1 MTRSAPLPAPGL
13 PLILRGQPLVGVD
26 VGGTK
31 VAAIVADADGQ
42 PLGRAVR
49 SMAGRPAA
57 IEPIVDAIRAALQAA
72 RMGTSSPAAIGVG
85 VPGRVDVGA
94 GVVRH
99 ATNLDWFDVP
109 LGRYLAEEFGA
120 PCTVEN
126 DVRLAAAGLLDH
138 VAADGARSLA
148 YVAVG
153 TGIGAGLV
161 LDGRLHRGERG
172 MAGEIGHVIVEPD
185 GVVCPCGQRGCLETV
200 ASGPAIARRAAVAAV
215 DAAPGGTT
223 LAARPELSAKN
234 VYDAARAG
242 DAVAIQIA
250 SETGRALARAL
261 SALILTCDLE
271 RVLLGGGVA
280 AAGQVF
286 LRPILAE
293 LELMRADS
301 PLLTEL
307 VPAGSVRLL
316 PPHFDAV
323 AWGGVSLARA
333 TAQGSGQAPKG
344 GTAGA
349 PQRDL
354 ADGEATPEEPIRV
367 EEVVARET
375 VA

>member
-1 MTRSAPLPAPGL
+1 MKRSARPPSPVPPTAVG
-13 PLILRGQPLVGVD
+13 GSLVGVD

-31 VAAIVADADGQ
+31 VAAIVADAEGQ
-42 PLGRAVR
+42 PRGRAVR
-49 SMAGRPAA
+49 SMSGRPAA
-57 IEPIVDAIRAALQAA
+57 IDPIVEAIDAALEAA
-72 RMGTSSPAAIGVG
+72 QVGGNVPTAIGVG
-85 VPGRVDVGA
+85 VPGRVDVA
-94 GVVRH
+94 TGVVRH
-99 ATNLDWFDVP
+99 ATNLDWFDFP
-109 LGRYLAEEFGA
+109 LGHDLAEAFGV
-120 PCTVEN
+120 PCAVEN

-138 VAADGARSLA
+138 EAADGARSLA

-172 MAGEIGHVIVEPD
+172 MAGEIGHIIVEPD
-185 GVVCPCGQRGCLETV
+185 GVICPCGQRGCLETV
-200 ASGPAIARRAAVAAV
+200 ASGPAIARRAAAA
-215 DAAPGGTT
+215 AATGGTT
-223 LAARPELSAKN
+223 LSSRRELTAKT

-242 DAVAIQIA
+242 DGVAVAIA
-250 SETGRALARAL
+250 GETGRVLARAL
-261 SALILTCDLE
+261 AGLILTCDLE

-333 TAQGSGQAPKG
+333 TARGTRPESKSGSAS
-344 GTAGA
+344 ASE
-349 PQRDL
+349 REL
-354 ADGEATPEEPIRV
+354 ADGEATNAEKPISV